1 MREAAMSTVSTT
13 NDGLPAPMRRR
24 VLAAGAGAAA
34 ALGMPALALGQSRS
48 TIRIGYITALS
59 GVRANFGEADN
70 WTLDKFKA
78 AVKDGVQIGGRKY
91 AVEVVLK
98 DNQSDPNRSQTVAS
112 EVVLR
117 DKVDLVLVQ
126 DFDAAGPAGQLCDV
140 NGIPMISTMAPWQ
153 AFTFGRG
160 STPEKGFP
168 YSFHFFWGADDV
180 LKNFFGM
187 WNGVQTNK
195 IVGTF
200 YIDNP
205 PGQAF
210 ADAKTGLPAGA
221 KQFGFKEIN
230 TGFFKIATDDFSNQV
245 SAFKAGNA
253 QIVSGFAYANH
264 FATFWKQAQQAGL
277 KPEVVTMAASF
288 LFPSGVQALGDS
300 GDGMS
305 TEIWW
310 TPAFPYRSSITGQSA
325 KELAAEWE
333 ASSGR
338 QWTQPIGYGHALWET
353 GLAALKGA
361 GDPKDRKAVRDA
373 IAKMKLDS
381 IIGPI
386 DFRDSPIKSIAVTQ
400 MVGGQWRKTR
410 GGKFPFELLITHNS
424 TAPNIPVESEL
435 RLLSALQRT

>member
-1 MREAAMSTVSTT
+1 MTTPSPNPDRALAMT
-13 NDGLPAPMRRR
+13 RRR
-24 VLAAGAGAAA
+24 VVAAGAGAAA
-34 ALGMPALALGQSRS
+34 TLGLPALAQSRG
-48 TIRIGYITALS
+48 TIKIGYITALS
-59 GVRANFGEADN
+59 GVRANFGEADQ

-78 AVKDGVQIGGRKY
+78 ATKGGVQIGGKSY
-91 AVEVVLK
+91 AIEVVLK

-112 EVVLR
+112 EAVLR

-126 DFDAAGPAGQLCDV
+126 DGDAAGPAGQLCDV
-140 NGIPMISTMAPWQ
+140 NGIPMISTMMPWQ

-168 YSFHFFWGADDV
+168 FSFHFFWGADDV

-187 WNGVQTNK
+187 WNAVKTNK
-195 IVGTF
+195 TIGTF

-210 ADAKTGLPAGA
+210 ADPKTGLPAGA
-221 KQFGFKEIN
+221 KQFGYKEIN

-253 QIVSGFAYANH
+253 QIVSGFAFANH

-277 KPEVVTMAASF
+277 KPEVVTMAAAF
-288 LFPSGVQALGDS
+288 LFPSGLQALGDS

-310 TPAFPYRSSITGQSA
+310 TPGFPYKSSITGQSA

-333 ASSGR
+333 KSTGK

-353 GLAALKGA
+353 ALAALKGA
-361 GDPKDRKAVRDA
+361 ADPKDRKAVRDA

-381 IIGPI
+381 IVGPI
-386 DFRDSPIKSIAVTQ
+386 NFRDSPIRSIAVTP
-400 MVGGQWRKTR
+400 MVGGQWRKAK

-424 TAPNIPVESEL
+424 TAPNIPVEAEL
-435 RLLSALQRT
+435 KLLSALR